1 MSIDNT
7 KVVDL
12 NIKKE
17 ERILDFSDFQ
27 KQDIKF
33 DIDKLQEAYNQIVQ
47 IKKFEDAGVTHF
59 GAISLT
65 QIPGDPDSIKGNKA
79 RGVYWT
85 KPDKSGKEV
94 IRDVSLDESAYSEFI
109 PDYENT
115 YFKEVY
121 DVLSSKYGGKR
132 DTSDIDKPGIP
143 GIPTYVDRSS
153 RLGNLDTVAIGEI
166 KGGTTMN
173 TERRE

>member
-1 MSIDNT
+1 MTIESS
-7 KVVDL
+7 KVIDL

-17 ERILDFSDFQ
+17 DRALDFSDFQ
-27 KQDIKF
+27 KQEIKF
-33 DIDKLQEAYNQIVQ
+33 DIEKLQEAYHQIVK

-94 IRDVSLDESAYSEFI
+94 VRDETLDESLYSEFI
-109 PDYENT
+109 KDYENT

-121 DVLSSKYGGKR
+121 LSL
-132 DTSDIDKPGIP
+132 IHI
-143 GIPTYVDRSS
+143 
-153 RLGNLDTVAIGEI
+153 
-166 KGGTTMN
+166 
-173 TERRE
+173 

>member
-1 MSIDNT
+1 MINEIS
-7 KVVDL
+7 KVIDL

-17 ERILDFSDFQ
+17 ERVLDFSDFQ
-27 KQDIKF
+27 KQEIKF
-33 DIDKLQEAYNQIVQ
+33 DIDKLQEAYHQIVK

-94 IRDVSLDESAYSEFI
+94 TRDESLDESA
-109 PDYENT
+109 
-115 YFKEVY
+115 
-121 DVLSSKYGGKR
+121 LSL
-132 DTSDIDKPGIP
+132 IHI
-143 GIPTYVDRSS
+143 
-153 RLGNLDTVAIGEI
+153 
-166 KGGTTMN
+166 
-173 TERRE
+173 